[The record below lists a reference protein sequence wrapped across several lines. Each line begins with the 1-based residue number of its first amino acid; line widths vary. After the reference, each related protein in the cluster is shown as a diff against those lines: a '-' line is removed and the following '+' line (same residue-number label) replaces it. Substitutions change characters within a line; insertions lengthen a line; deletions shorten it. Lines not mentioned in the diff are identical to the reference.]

1 MFSQPEVSDFFA
13 KLIQRVSPKSY
24 QQALGEVYVTGK
36 FLENFSCDQVVRSTW
51 ESSWAT
57 KSWFPMAIWPY
68 SGTPVEDVDFINSDG
83 MMMNNLLQ
91 EANPRMTLF
100 TGTPKIVDKLAY
112 DLNGRI
118 KVEDARFDWKILGP
132 DVHEVDYVSWVCDQ
146 DAYACSGQ
154 KCPTQWFMSS
164 LMSHLNHLVGRRTL
178 DNLTIGPVLRV
189 ITEAMLDH
197 K

>member
-24 QQALGEVYVTGK
+24 QQALREVYVTGK
-36 FLENFSCDQVVRSTW
+36 FLENFSRDQVVRSTW

-100 TGTPKIVDKLAY
+100 TGSSKIVDKLAY

-118 KVEDARFDWKILGP
+118 KVEDAGFD
-132 DVHEVDYVSWVCDQ
+132 
-146 DAYACSGQ
+146 
-154 KCPTQWFMSS
+154 
-164 LMSHLNHLVGRRTL
+164 
-178 DNLTIGPVLRV
+178 
-189 ITEAMLDH
+189 
-197 K
+197 